1 MEEDRG
7 SSYSTYIISLIRRDL
22 KAIITLWNYI
32 LSPRRHIS
40 NIKYDAF
47 TISSDFC
54 SLMVKF
60 QANAG
65 EITVLV
71 EGRSLTTSE
80 ETFMISEAI

>member
-1 MEEDRG
+1 
-7 SSYSTYIISLIRRDL
+7 
-22 KAIITLWNYI
+22 
-32 LSPRRHIS
+32 
-40 NIKYDAF
+40 
-47 TISSDFC
+47 
-54 SLMVKF
+54 MVKF